1 VRFSAEELLLLR
13 RSEPDA
19 RAVLEDVLL
28 AEGRAIKDQLRYLRF
43 YDYGYGG
50 DDGSSGGGY
59 GGGGYGGDGD
69 DGSSG
74 GGYGGGYDGDDGSSG
89 GGYGGGYGG
98 EFDKTSERGH
108 VDMEEGL
115 KVVSVISGYVPYVF
129 VGWLR
134 RIDGD
139 EYELVNARV
148 IRRFG
153 DGYSIA
159 ELALKGPKLGPGATQ
174 LLPPAT
180 ETVHR
185 LMMSRCIAANVEAW
199 KAACPAPAP

>member
-59 GGGGYGGDGD
+59 GGGGYGG
-69 DGSSG
+69 
-74 GGYGGGYDGDDGSSG
+74 DGSSG